1 MRYAVLHGQ
10 RSGRRRNASLVA
22 GVGATLRNHGHP
34 IVELAASNAQEARA
48 SAQQAV
54 DDAVDVLVVVGGD
67 GVVRIA
73 AQACAGSG
81 TAIAIIPAGSGN
93 DTARSLGI
101 PTQHAEAITV
111 AAAGHRRR
119 IDLICVRSG
128 STQDGT
134 ATYIVG
140 SLLAALDARIAAR
153 SQRLPA
159 LLGGARYAVAT
170 MIEIPR
176 LRAADYQL
184 SIDGRAREHSALVLT
199 VCNLPIFGGG
209 MRIAPAANPADGLMD
224 VVMIDKVGPLA
235 AVGLLRRAYAGTHAE
250 HPAVH
255 IVQCESV
262 AIEGPNL
269 LAYGDGDPVDALPLR
284 CDIVKGALDV
294 VVPSGSPVGSISS
307 IRRSADARA
316 SGVPGPGRDV

>member
-10 RSGRRRNASLVA
+10 RSGRRGNASLVA
-22 GVGATLRNHGHP
+22 RVGAALRNHGHT
-34 IVELAASNAQEARA
+34 IVELAACNVPEARA
-48 SAQQAV
+48 GAQQAV

-73 AQACAGSG
+73 AQACARSG
-81 TAIAIIPAGSGN
+81 TAIAIVPAGSGN
-93 DTARSLGI
+93 DTARSLGV
-101 PTQHAEAITV
+101 PTQHAQAITV

-119 IDLICVRSG
+119 IDLIRARPG
-128 STQDGT
+128 FTQDGS

-140 SLLAALDARIAAR
+140 SLPAALDARIAAR
-153 SQRLPA
+153 SQRVPA
-159 LLGGARYAVAT
+159 VLGGARYAVAALA
-170 MIEIPR
+170 EIPR

-184 SIDGRAREHSALVLT
+184 RIDGRASEHSALVLT

-235 AVGLLRRAYAGTHAE
+235 AVGLLRRVYAGTHAE

-255 IVQCESV
+255 IVQCGSV
-262 AIEGPNL
+262 AIEGPSL
-269 LAYGDGDPVDALPLR
+269 LAYGDGDPVGALPLR
-284 CDIVKGALDV
+284 CDIVKDALDV
-294 VVPSGSPVGSISS
+294 VVPSGSSVGNIS
-307 IRRSADARA
+307 
-316 SGVPGPGRDV
+316 